1 MTFLL
6 LWLLVVIA
14 VVVMVVMPLSLV
26 QVVSENI
33 NMCLIDA
40 LSFSL
45 SLSLSLSQFQLLHLL
60 PLHHLLNV
68 PTMASTEYNINN
80 WFLLVM
86 AFHIEALVVIY
97 KCVIMEHTTVSVLM
111 ILLLLLMI
119 SLHKLFVLTWGTEIV
134 SVIFPLLIMLVLL
147 FIQCTWKIG
156 KAIVIITYVY

>member
-6 LWLLVVIA
+6 LWLLILIA

-26 QVVSENI
+26 QVVSESI

-40 LSFSL
+40 LSL

-147 FIQCTWKIG
+147 FILCTWKIG